1 MTDERSGSRVRLKGR
16 QVLTDQVFE
25 AILAQLLDNE
35 VPPGSSLTIDRLA
48 RDFGVS
54 ITPVREALARLE
66 TTGMV
71 RREAL
76 RGYTVAPA
84 PTPAEVRDLLDARRM
99 LEPELAARAVAKAAP
114 SLVGDLERISDD
126 LDRAQAGGDA
136 FADWRPYWNAD
147 EAFHRRIAEAVGNDA
162 LLRMYLS
169 TEGYTQRFR
178 LMVHN
183 QMSGKYT
190 VEEHRQIVEAARN
203 GSSDDARNAMLRHIE
218 GITQRALDL
227 PMFSGSDGLPGD
239 TTG

>member
-1 MTDERSGSRVRLKGR
+1 MPDEQRGTRGRLKGR

-76 RGYTVAPA
+76 RGYRVAPA
-84 PTPAEVRDLLDARRM
+84 PSPAEIRDLLEARRM
-99 LEPELAARAVAKAAP
+99 LEPELAARAVAHARP
-114 SLVGDLERISDD
+114 TLVAELEGINED
-126 LDRAQAGGDA
+126 LDKAQAGGDA

-147 EAFHRRIAEAVGNDA
+147 ELFHRRIAEAVGSDA
-162 LLRMYLS
+162 MLRMYLS

-178 LMVHN
+178 LLVHN
-183 QMSGKYT
+183 QMSGEHT
-190 VEEHRQIVEAARN
+190 VEEHRQIVEAVRR
-203 GSSDDARNAMLRHIE
+203 GSQEDARQAMLWHIE
-218 GITQRALDL
+218 GITRRALEL
-227 PMFSGSDGLPGD
+227 PMFTADGEVD
-239 TTG
+239 A

>member
-1 MTDERSGSRVRLKGR
+1 MGR

-35 VPPGSSLTIDRLA
+35 VPAGASLTIDRLA

-76 RGYTVAPA
+76 RGYRVAPA
-84 PTPAEVRDLLDARRM
+84 PTPAEVRDLLEARRM
-99 LEPELAARAVAKAAP
+99 LEPELAARAVASAP
-114 SLVGDLERISDD
+114 PTLVADLERISAD

-147 EAFHRRIAEAVGNDA
+147 EVFHRRIAEAVGSDA
-162 LLRMYLS
+162 MLRMYLS

-178 LMVHN
+178 LLVHN
-183 QMSGKYT
+183 QMSGEYT
-190 VEEHRQIVEAARN
+190 VEEHRKIVDAARH
-203 GSSDDARNAMLRHIE
+203 GSPEDARQAMLQHID
-218 GITQRALDL
+218 GITRRALEL
-227 PMFSGSDGLPGD
+227 PMFASEGGSGQ
-239 TTG
+239 

>member
-1 MTDERSGSRVRLKGR
+1 MSDEQRGTRGRLKGR

-76 RGYTVAPA
+76 RGYRVAPA
-84 PTPAEVRDLLDARRM
+84 PSPAEIRDLLEARRM
-99 LEPELAARAVAKAAP
+99 LEPELAARAVAHARP
-114 SLVGDLERISDD
+114 TLVAELEVINEQ
-126 LDRAQAGGDA
+126 LDKAQAGGDA
-136 FADWRPYWNAD
+136 FADWRPYWNSD
-147 EAFHRRIAEAVGNDA
+147 ELFHRRIAEAVESDA
-162 LLRMYLS
+162 MLRMYLS

-178 LMVHN
+178 LLVHN

-190 VEEHRQIVEAARN
+190 VDEHRQIVDAVRL
-203 GSSDDARNAMLRHIE
+203 GSQEDARQAMLQHIE
-218 GITQRALDL
+218 GITRRALEL
-227 PMFSGSDGLPGD
+227 PMF
-239 TTG
+239 TTAGEVDE

>member
-1 MTDERSGSRVRLKGR
+1 MSDEQRGTRGRLKGR

-76 RGYTVAPA
+76 RGYRVAPA
-84 PTPAEVRDLLDARRM
+84 PSPAEIRDLLEARRM
-99 LEPELAARAVAKAAP
+99 LEPELAARAVAHARP
-114 SLVGDLERISDD
+114 TLVAELEVINEQ
-126 LDRAQAGGDA
+126 LDKAQAGGDA
-136 FADWRPYWNAD
+136 FADWRPYWNSD
-147 EAFHRRIAEAVGNDA
+147 ELFHRIAEAVESDA
-162 LLRMYLS
+162 MLRMYLS

-178 LMVHN
+178 LLVHN

-190 VEEHRQIVEAARN
+190 VDEHRQIVDAVRL
-203 GSSDDARNAMLRHIE
+203 GSQEDARQAMLQHIE
-218 GITQRALDL
+218 GITRRALEL
-227 PMFSGSDGLPGD
+227 PMF
-239 TTG
+239 TTAGEVDE

>member
-1 MTDERSGSRVRLKGR
+1 MTDERTGSRPRLKGR

-84 PTPAEVRDLLDARRM
+84 PTPAEVRDLLEARRM
-99 LEPELAARAVAKAAP
+99 LEPELAARAISRGAA
-114 SLVGDLERISDD
+114 SLVADLERINDD
-126 LDRAQAGGDA
+126 LDRAQAGGQA
-136 FADWRPYWNAD
+136 FADWRPYWTAD

-162 LLRMYLS
+162 ILRMYLS
-169 TEGYTQRFR
+169 TEGYAQRFR
-178 LMVHN
+178 LVVHN
-183 QMSGKYT
+183 QMSGEYT
-190 VEEHRQIVEAARN
+190 VEEHRQIVAAARA
-203 GSSDDARNAMLRHIE
+203 GSPEDARKAMLRHID
-218 GITQRALDL
+218 GITRRALDL
-227 PMFSGSDGLPGD
+227 PMFSADESDGD
-239 TTG
+239 AAR